1 MAKLCL
7 VRWVEDETLSV
18 LPTSAIQV
26 GQTAYVGAFGD
37 FKWGG
42 KFYEG
47 EVLQMS
53 GELFRTCTLP

>member
-1 MAKLCL
+1 MYLK
-7 VRWVEDETLSV
+7 LSV
-18 LPTSAIQV
+18 CSTSAIQV
-26 GQTAYVGAFGD
+26 GQSAYMGEFGD

-53 GELFRTCTLP
+53 GESF

>member
-53 GELFRTCTLP
+53 GELF